1 MPADS
6 QPGRKK
12 PTKTG
17 AAEGISTNPTDRKS
31 RQKPARTMEPP
42 PGDTDDGGARC
53 GAQLRG
59 RPGVYCRKP
68 AGWGTQHAGSG
79 RCKLHGGSGGRP
91 PIIGR
96 YSRIKRPRIRELLEG
111 FQGEADPLDL
121 LPEVSLLRA
130 LIVDF
135 VERYDETT
143 EALVLWA
150 ASFEKPYLAHL
161 YGGWAKQWR
170 NYLAEVKDEAM
181 YQAGLIKTR
190 PNIDIDAPMNEAD
203 FAAPQLPEPPNPAH
217 FPGKPKQVLDL
228 LSAGRFIGELGGL
241 VDKIQRG
248 RERRTVTLADVDA
261 LLTQYG
267 VEMVRAVH
275 GTIDDDGT
283 RKAVLA
289 AIEQRWNAIPAP
301 AAFVAARDASASE

>member
-1 MPADS
+1 MPPRHDR
-6 QPGRKK
+6 QRRRKR
-12 PTKTG
+12 
-17 AAEGISTNPTDRKS
+17 AAVEGISANPTEPQKRRKS
-31 RQKPARTMEPP
+31 TRASTPP
-42 PGDTDDGGARC
+42 ETVVEDTTEGGRCC

-79 RCKLHGGSGGRP
+79 RCKLHGGNAGRP
-91 PIIGR
+91 ALSGR
-96 YSRIKRPRIRELLEG
+96 YIRIQRQRIRELLEG

-150 ASFEKPYLAHL
+150 ASFEKPYLAEL
-161 YGGWAKQWR
+161 NGRWAKTWR
-170 NYLAEVKDEAM
+170 VYLDSV
-181 YQAGLIKTR
+181 QA
-190 PNIDIDAPMNEAD
+190 
-203 FAAPQLPEPPNPAH
+203 AAQSGSPDQPEMPEPPNPAH
-217 FPGKPKQVLDL
+217 FPGKPKQVLDI

-275 GTIDDDGT
+275 GTIDDDT
-283 RKAVLA
+283 ARKAVLA
-289 AIEQRWNAIPAP
+289 AIEQRWNALPAP